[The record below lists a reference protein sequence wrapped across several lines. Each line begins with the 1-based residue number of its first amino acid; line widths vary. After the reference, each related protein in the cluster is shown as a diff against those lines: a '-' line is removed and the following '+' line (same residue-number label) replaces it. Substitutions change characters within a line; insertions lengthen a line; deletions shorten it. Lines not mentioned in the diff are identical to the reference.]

1 MRYQLVALFD
11 NDSNEY
17 IETLQKTLVK
27 KHKCQNVNHGYSIH
41 ITIDNIDAP
50 DFEKLDELLTKVL
63 KNYKKFK
70 VELTEALFIDSQNR
84 SMSLKIENKGFIIRI
99 TKAVNETLRLS
110 GILVRDNPDAV
121 DLLIPVATGN
131 FIKRSSIKDEA
142 CATSDS
148 FTIPINKLIR
158 VDRLELLKT
167 TNNKKKILIKSYV
180 LKTP

>member
-11 NDSNEY
+11 NDSNSY

-27 KHKCQNVNHGYSIH
+27 KHKGQNVNHGYNIH

-70 VELTEALFIDSQNR
+70 VELAESIFIDSQNR
-84 SMSLKIENKGFIIRI
+84 SISLKIENKGYIIRI
-99 TKAVNETLRLS
+99 TKTINQTLRLS
-110 GILVRDNPDAV
+110 GILVRDNPDDI
-121 DLLIPVATGN
+121 DLLIPVAIGN
-131 FIKRSSIKDEA
+131 FSQRSSIKDEA
-142 CATSDS
+142 CATSNG

-158 VDRLELLKT
+158 VDRLELWKT
-167 TNNKKKILIKSYV
+167 ANNKKKILVKAYV